1 MREQKSYKKFNLGA
15 THYFSSIQNFIVNF
29 LNSFTIKRKMYV
41 KKKEDGRNYDFDYLL
56 LTYTS
61 SYEFSL
67 ESIKFKN
74 IRNERLRR
82 GKKNLDSNL
91 CR

>member
-1 MREQKSYKKFNLGA
+1 
-15 THYFSSIQNFIVNF
+15 
-29 LNSFTIKRKMYV
+29 MYI

-82 GKKNLDSNL
+82 GKKKSRFEFMSIKLVID
-91 CR
+91 

>member
-1 MREQKSYKKFNLGA
+1 
-15 THYFSSIQNFIVNF
+15 
-29 LNSFTIKRKMYV
+29 MYI

-56 LTYTS
+56 LTYMS

-82 GKKNLDSNL
+82 GKKKSRFEFMSIKLVID
-91 CR
+91 

>member
-1 MREQKSYKKFNLGA
+1 
-15 THYFSSIQNFIVNF
+15 
-29 LNSFTIKRKMYV
+29 MYV

-82 GKKNLDSNL
+82 GKKKSRFEFMSIKLVID
-91 CR
+91 

>member
-1 MREQKSYKKFNLGA
+1 
-15 THYFSSIQNFIVNF
+15 
-29 LNSFTIKRKMYV
+29 MYV

-82 GKKNLDSNL
+82 GKKKISI
-91 CR
+91 RIYYR

>member
-1 MREQKSYKKFNLGA
+1 
-15 THYFSSIQNFIVNF
+15 
-29 LNSFTIKRKMYV
+29 MYV
-41 KKKEDGRNYDFDYLL
+41 KKKEDERNYDFDYLL

-82 GKKNLDSNL
+82 GKKKSRFEFMSIKLVID
-91 CR
+91 

>member
-1 MREQKSYKKFNLGA
+1 
-15 THYFSSIQNFIVNF
+15 
-29 LNSFTIKRKMYV
+29 MYI
-41 KKKEDGRNYDFDYLL
+41 KKKKDGRNYDFDYLL

-82 GKKNLDSNL
+82 GKKKSRFEFMSIKLVID
-91 CR
+91 

>member
-1 MREQKSYKKFNLGA
+1 
-15 THYFSSIQNFIVNF
+15 
-29 LNSFTIKRKMYV
+29 MYI

-56 LTYTS
+56 LTYMS

-74 IRNERLRR
+74 IRNERFGR
-82 GKKNLDSNL
+82 GKKKSRFEFMSIKLVID
-91 CR
+91 

>member
-1 MREQKSYKKFNLGA
+1 
-15 THYFSSIQNFIVNF
+15 
-29 LNSFTIKRKMYV
+29 MYV
-41 KKKEDGRNYDFDYLL
+41 KKKEDGRNYDFEYLL

-82 GKKNLDSNL
+82 GKKKSRFEFMSIKLVID
-91 CR
+91 

>member
-1 MREQKSYKKFNLGA
+1 
-15 THYFSSIQNFIVNF
+15 
-29 LNSFTIKRKMYV
+29 MYV

-67 ESIKFKN
+67 ESIKFRN

-82 GKKNLDSNL
+82 GKKKSRFEFMSIKLVID
-91 CR
+91 

>member
-1 MREQKSYKKFNLGA
+1 
-15 THYFSSIQNFIVNF
+15 
-29 LNSFTIKRKMYV
+29 MYI

-56 LTYTS
+56 LTYMS

-74 IRNERLRR
+74 IRNERFGR

>member
-1 MREQKSYKKFNLGA
+1 
-15 THYFSSIQNFIVNF
+15 
-29 LNSFTIKRKMYV
+29 MYV

-82 GKKNLDSNL
+82 GKKKISIRIYVDKTYRLVTIDSST
-91 CR
+91 RSVSIDS

>member
-1 MREQKSYKKFNLGA
+1 
-15 THYFSSIQNFIVNF
+15 
-29 LNSFTIKRKMYV
+29 MYI

-82 GKKNLDSNL
+82 GKKKISIRIYVDKTYRLVTIDSST
-91 CR
+91 RSVSIDS

>member
-1 MREQKSYKKFNLGA
+1 
-15 THYFSSIQNFIVNF
+15 
-29 LNSFTIKRKMYV
+29 MYV
-41 KKKEDGRNYDFDYLL
+41 KKKENGRNYDFDYLL

-82 GKKNLDSNL
+82 GKKKSRFEFMSIKLVID
-91 CR
+91 

>member
-1 MREQKSYKKFNLGA
+1 
-15 THYFSSIQNFIVNF
+15 
-29 LNSFTIKRKMYV
+29 MYI

-74 IRNERLRR
+74 IRNERFGR

>member
-1 MREQKSYKKFNLGA
+1 
-15 THYFSSIQNFIVNF
+15 
-29 LNSFTIKRKMYV
+29 MYI
-41 KKKEDGRNYDFDYLL
+41 KKKENGRNYDFDYLL

-82 GKKNLDSNL
+82 GKKKSRFEFMSIKLVID
-91 CR
+91 

>member
-1 MREQKSYKKFNLGA
+1 
-15 THYFSSIQNFIVNF
+15 
-29 LNSFTIKRKMYV
+29 MYV

-82 GKKNLDSNL
+82 GKKKSRFEFMSIKLID
-91 CR
+91 

>member
-1 MREQKSYKKFNLGA
+1 
-15 THYFSSIQNFIVNF
+15 
-29 LNSFTIKRKMYV
+29 MYV

-74 IRNERLRR
+74 ILNERLRR
-82 GKKNLDSNL
+82 GKKKSRFEFMSIKLVID
-91 CR
+91 

>member
-1 MREQKSYKKFNLGA
+1 
-15 THYFSSIQNFIVNF
+15 
-29 LNSFTIKRKMYV
+29 MYV

-56 LTYTS
+56 LTYMS

-82 GKKNLDSNL
+82 GKKKSRFEFMSIKLVID
-91 CR
+91 

>member
-1 MREQKSYKKFNLGA
+1 
-15 THYFSSIQNFIVNF
+15 
-29 LNSFTIKRKMYV
+29 MYV

-82 GKKNLDSNL
+82 GKKKSRFEFMSIKLIID
-91 CR
+91 